1 MRESRALLPPGGRGM
16 TRRHALLLLMLTVA
30 AVGALFHEVSEAAMA
45 QGRTVGSALSVGG
58 R

>member
-1 MRESRALLPPGGRGM
+1 M

-30 AVGALFHEVSEAAMA
+30 AVGALFHGVSEEAMA
-45 QGRTVGSALSVGG
+45 QGRAVGSTLSVGG